1 MCEESHLVFYVLSYR
16 PVRAANNA
24 VWLDAYLTQLVDAVL
39 GGLGF
44 QLPSCGNVRNERHVE
59 VKHILPPDI
68 IPELPDGF
76 KKGQA
81 FDVTDGTTDLCD
93 HNVHFGVP
101 GNSCYPFLDLIGYVG
116 DHLDCA
122 AEVVSTTFF
131 ADDIVVDGTGS
142 DVGIPA
148 QILINKSLIVTEV
161 QIGLGAVLSDENLTV
176 FRRVRD
182 SWDPGLGSRTCGT
195 RPYLRPPH
203 PGPPSRCWIG
213 PGHRKRHPAFP
224 DPPAEFSPSSP
235 TPPRTL
241 CGSL

>member
-1 MCEESHLVFYVLSYR
+1 MCIR
-16 PVRAANNA
+16 
-24 VWLDAYLTQLVDAVL
+24 D
-39 GGLGF
+39 
-44 QLPSCGNVRNERHVE
+44 RNERHVE
-59 VKHILPPDI
+59 VKHILPADI

-122 AEVVSTTFF
+122 AEAVSTTFF

-148 QILINKSLIVTEV
+148 QILINKSLI
-161 QIGLGAVLSDENLTV
+161 AVSYTHLRAHETKANLVCRLLLEKKKKT
-176 FRRVRD
+176 
-182 SWDPGLGSRTCGT
+182 
-195 RPYLRPPH
+195 
-203 PGPPSRCWIG
+203 
-213 PGHRKRHPAFP
+213 
-224 DPPAEFSPSSP
+224 
-235 TPPRTL
+235 
-241 CGSL
+241 

>member
-1 MCEESHLVFYVLSYR
+1 MPERLNYAQIRILQLVNHQPVQPFLPQEERYMVDVRCIHGCDDGRSIHICEESHLVFYVLSYR
-16 PVRAANNA
+16 SVRAANND

-122 AEVVSTTFF
+122 AEVVSTTF
-131 ADDIVVDGTGS
+131 
-142 DVGIPA
+142 
-148 QILINKSLIVTEV
+148 
-161 QIGLGAVLSDENLTV
+161 
-176 FRRVRD
+176 
-182 SWDPGLGSRTCGT
+182 
-195 RPYLRPPH
+195 
-203 PGPPSRCWIG
+203 
-213 PGHRKRHPAFP
+213 
-224 DPPAEFSPSSP
+224 
-235 TPPRTL
+235 
-241 CGSL
+241 